1 MKKIVPILL
10 VLATLAG
17 IATANLGER
26 HIYDRAG
33 ANFKLLASRDPNNWW
48 DDVND
53 VYTMNGLL
61 DVVDVNATGTFD
73 VNDVNVTGDF
83 FLSGF
88 TEGSVL
94 FIGVDS
100 NVAEDNTNFTW
111 TDATDTLDVN
121 GMTISGTRPI
131 GLDLSSGT
139 FATASI
145 KLPAGTI
152 QSTGDLVFQPTVDST
167 TAWQWL
173 DADGGTPVLNID
185 TTNERVGIGIVSPET
200 DFHIKNS
207 AGIAQLLLQSLA
219 TSDATIR
226 IRNGSSSKWTFGN
239 DASNDEF
246 IISTGSI
253 LGTPKLTILQN
264 GKTGIGTGANAP
276 NAPLEVKGAKP
287 AGNVGGFQSG
297 MLHVTGSGTAE
308 FSNSV
313 ITGHS
318 AYNTNTQLWY
328 LGSTSSSNKDIA
340 FINRQNAPMHFYTNN
355 TSRMTIESNG
365 DMSLF
370 NGAERRYYDVGNS
383 NYVGFE
389 APALTANQI
398 WILPIAD
405 GDAGSVL
412 TTDGFGSLDWED
424 NASEKS
430 WAFMSRDASSGTNYI
445 GGFYKFETSDNDFN
459 PSVTF
464 GTVNSSYAAHFF
476 LVQAA
481 GASGGVDTVVRVT
494 GTTMD
499 DQGNRATGVN
509 VDITVDDA
517 GAVGTYYETPEKW
530 LGQVT
535 LAKQSGPDLL
545 MNYGF
550 CKYWDNNNTHFKV
563 SGMEATWLGAKND
576 NTPDIL
582 LRHHKAIGWTYNN
595 AAAPT
600 PPPPIASMATDHNT
614 EIFIVNNEEGAWK
627 RDDLT
632 DNVHGEITEGL
643 IIELQTTTNRTY
655 AIGNFMVRITPFGDI
670 DMIYENGDQMIY
682 ENGDQMIYN

>member
-383 NYVGFE
+383 NYVGFK
-389 APALTANQI
+389 APSLTANQI
-398 WILPIAD
+398 WVLPIAD
-405 GDAGSVL
+405 GDPGSVL
-412 TTDGFGSLDWED
+412 TTDGFG
-424 NASEKS
+424 
-430 WAFMSRDASSGTNYI
+430 T
-445 GGFYKFETSDNDFN
+445 
-459 PSVTF
+459 
-464 GTVNSSYAAHFF
+464 
-476 LVQAA
+476 
-481 GASGGVDTVVRVT
+481 
-494 GTTMD
+494 
-499 DQGNRATGVN
+499 
-509 VDITVDDA
+509 
-517 GAVGTYYETPEKW
+517 
-530 LGQVT
+530 
-535 LAKQSGPDLL
+535 
-545 MNYGF
+545 
-550 CKYWDNNNTHFKV
+550 
-563 SGMEATWLGAKND
+563 
-576 NTPDIL
+576 
-582 LRHHKAIGWTYNN
+582 
-595 AAAPT
+595 
-600 PPPPIASMATDHNT
+600 
-614 EIFIVNNEEGAWK
+614 
-627 RDDLT
+627 
-632 DNVHGEITEGL
+632 
-643 IIELQTTTNRTY
+643 
-655 AIGNFMVRITPFGDI
+655 
-670 DMIYENGDQMIY
+670 
-682 ENGDQMIYN
+682 